1 MKTIKKIIK
10 HGENKLRDKAFKA
23 GYVGAKIKKDG
34 KYLSVK
40 EVIKMKKNSPTK
52 NKATLKGIA
61 KNLKKSSKVHAKQ
74 SKQIESI
81 MKNKASALKL
91 KKSPALAKLSA
102 SCKAAAKRKFKVYP
116 SAYANMWAAK
126 TQRQGKC

>member
-1 MKTIKKIIK
+1 M
-10 HGENKLRDKAFKA
+10 
-23 GYVGAKIKKDG
+23 
-34 KYLSVK
+34 
-40 EVIKMKKNSPTK
+40 
-52 NKATLKGIA
+52 KATLRNIA

-116 SAYANMWAAK
+116 SAYDNMWAAK

>member
-1 MKTIKKIIK
+1 M
-10 HGENKLRDKAFKA
+10 
-23 GYVGAKIKKDG
+23 
-34 KYLSVK
+34 
-40 EVIKMKKNSPTK
+40 
-52 NKATLKGIA
+52 KATLRNIA